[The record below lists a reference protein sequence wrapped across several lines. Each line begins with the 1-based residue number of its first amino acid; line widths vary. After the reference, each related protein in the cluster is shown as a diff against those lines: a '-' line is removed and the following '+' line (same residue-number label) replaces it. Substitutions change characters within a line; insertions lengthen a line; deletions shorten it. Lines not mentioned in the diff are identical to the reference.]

1 MSIDNFHVMCYVLC
15 VTCYMRILHTVKQ
28 YHPSSGGMYE
38 VVRQLSKNLA
48 RFGHDI
54 TIATTK
60 LPAGYKPD
68 CGKIKIK
75 EFAIS
80 GNFVVGL
87 KGEVKKYQDFLINSD
102 FDIIINF
109 AAQQPMTD
117 AMLPILDK
125 IKAKKVFVPTGFS
138 AFYMPE
144 YKKYFE
150 NMKTW
155 MKKYDMNVFLSNDYR
170 DTNFARKNGIKN
182 ITIIPNG
189 ASKEEFLMPPNIDI
203 RKKLSIT
210 RDAFFILH
218 VGSHTKQKGHK
229 EAIKIF
235 SQAKIN
241 NAVFLIVGNPGA
253 CLKNC
258 KKQEEKLNKS
268 TNYKKY
274 NKRLIIKHLTRKET
288 IAAYVEANLFLFPSN
303 TECSPIVL
311 FECMAS
317 KTPFLTTDVGNAKEI
332 IEWSGA
338 GKLLPTI
345 KKDSL
350 DPLLISIFKKY
361 IKITLNSVNHKR
373 EFSIAKIKKSA
384 LILEQLYNNKEEL
397 NTMAKNGYQ
406 AWLNKFNWE
415 KIAKKYEWIY
425 NKIVN
430 T

>member
-1 MSIDNFHVMCYVLC
+1 MK
-15 VTCYMRILHTVKQ
+15 ILHTVKQ
-28 YHPSSGGMYE
+28 YHPRGGGMYE

-48 RFGHDI
+48 KLGHNV

-68 CGKIKIK
+68 CDKIKIK

-102 FDIIINF
+102 FDIITNF
-109 AAQQPMTD
+109 AAQQAMTD

-150 NMKTW
+150 NMKDW

-170 DTNFARKNGIKN
+170 DINFARENGVKN

-189 ASKEEFLMPPNIDI
+189 ASKEEFLTPPNIDI
-203 RKKLSIT
+203 RKKLSIPHN
-210 RDAFFILH
+210 AFFILH
-218 VGSHTKQKGHK
+218 IGSHTKQKGHK

-253 CLKNC
+253 CLKDC
-258 KKQEEKLNKS
+258 KRQEKKLNKTIS
-268 TNYKKY
+268 YKKY
-274 NKRLIIKHLTRKET
+274 NKQLIVKHLTRKET
-288 IAAYVEANLFLFPSN
+288 IAAYQEANLFLFPSN
-303 TECSPIVL
+303 IECSPIVL

-332 IEWSGA
+332 IEWSG
-338 GKLLPTI
+338 GGTLLPTQKGI
-345 KKDSL
+345 SL
-350 DPLLISIFKKY
+350 GLPVISMFKKY
-361 IKITLNSVNHKR
+361 IKKILNIPNNDYNFCK
-373 EFSIAKIKKSA
+373 AKIKKSTK
-384 LILEQLYNNKEEL
+384 ILEQIYNNKKEL
-397 NTMAKNGYQ
+397 NIMAQNGYQ

-415 KIAKKYEWIY
+415 KIAKNYEETY
-425 NKIVN
+425 NKIKN
-430 T
+430 

>member
-1 MSIDNFHVMCYVLC
+1 MK
-15 VTCYMRILHTVKQ
+15 ILHTVKQ
-28 YHPSSGGMYE
+28 YHPLGGGMYE

-48 RFGHDI
+48 KFGHDI

-60 LPAGYKPD
+60 LPPDYKPECD
-68 CGKIKIK
+68 KIKIK

-80 GNFVVGL
+80 GDFIVGL
-87 KGEVKKYQDFLINSD
+87 KGEVKKYQNFLINSH
-102 FDIIINF
+102 FDIITNF

-117 AMLPILDK
+117 AMLLILDK

-138 AFYMPE
+138 VFYMPE

-155 MKKYDMNVFLSNDYR
+155 MKKYDMNIFLSNDYR
-170 DTNFARKNGIKN
+170 DINFARENGVKN

-189 ASKEEFLMPPNIDI
+189 ASKEEFLTPPNIDI
-203 RKKLSIT
+203 RKKLLIP

-218 VGSHTKQKGHK
+218 IGSHTKQKGHK

-235 SQAKIN
+235 NRAKIN
-241 NAVFLIVGNPGA
+241 NTVFLIVGNPGA
-253 CLKNC
+253 CLKDC

-268 TNYKKY
+268 TNFKKY
-274 NKRLIIKHLTRKET
+274 NKRLIVKHLTRKET
-288 IAAYVEANLFLFPSN
+288 IAAYIEADLFLFPSN

-332 IEWSGA
+332 IIWSGA

-345 KKDSL
+345 KKSSL
-350 DPLLISIFKKY
+350 DSLLISILKKGVKTILGATNY
-361 IKITLNSVNHKR
+361 KR
-373 EFSIAKIKKSA
+373 EFSIAKTKESA
-384 LILEQLYNNKEEL
+384 LILEQLYQNKKEL
-397 NTMAKNGYQ
+397 KNMAINGYK
-406 AWLNKFNWE
+406 AWLDKFNWE
-415 KIAKKYEWIY
+415 KISRDYEEVY
-425 NKIVN
+425 NKIMR
-430 T
+430 